1 MERMPEAGRGG
12 VGLLLYGCR
21 LSGQEEEYVLEGMVL
36 MVINQCTQIPLTYCY
51 FREVGEEQRG
61 RERERILSIPH
72 TCVGL
77 HLVTP

>member
-12 VGLLLYGCR
+12 VGLLLHGCR

-36 MVINQCTQIPLTYCY
+36 MVINQCMQIPLTYCY
-51 FREVGEEQRG
+51 FRKVGEEQRG

-72 TCVGL
+72 TRVGL
-77 HLVTP
+77 HLMTP